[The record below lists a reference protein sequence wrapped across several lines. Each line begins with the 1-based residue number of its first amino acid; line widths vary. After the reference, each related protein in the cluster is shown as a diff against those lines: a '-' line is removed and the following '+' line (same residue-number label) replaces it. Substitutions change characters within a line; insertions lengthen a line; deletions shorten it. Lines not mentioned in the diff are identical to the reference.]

1 MALFDNGFK
10 GNIISGLAIGV
21 GTAILAPVIIP
32 VLASIVKPLT
42 KAAIKGGIALYDKNK
57 EIIAEAKE
65 VIEDLVAEAKSELDS
80 APNVMPGGE
89 KVE

>member
-65 VIEDLVAEAKSELDS
+65 VIEDLVAEAKSELD
-80 APNVMPGGE
+80 AQPNVMPGGE

>member
-65 VIEDLVAEAKSELDS
+65 VIEDLVAEAKAELES
-80 APNVMPGGE
+80 PPNVMPGGE